1 MEAAGLS
8 QNSGLWQIVVQ
19 SDIHALRF
27 FGLIVAVILYGICGS
42 PTPDRPGVIEATIG
56 LLLLFAV
63 NVQGFSRMLG
73 FSKSDHWQSAARLL
87 LGTGLVLG
95 LGAAAVNGAEISLVI
110 RDFFPFMF
118 LFLPLMLSDVFE
130 DKPQR
135 AKVFLAAVIFAG
147 LAFSLRSLGAAAQD
161 LIGFFNH
168 GHELMYLA
176 NAPGVLL
183 SAFLLM
189 ALSAHNFLKRFN
201 LRALGL
207 MVVCFTLSL
216 LPIAAMA
223 LSVQRASI
231 GFLLLAL
238 LVLFLAGWRYH
249 APARVAFLSLIL
261 IGLSLP
267 FLPVAAELIEVM
279 RSKTMVFGL
288 NMRLEEWA
296 AVWQEI
302 VQSPFSVL
310 FGRGW
315 GGTFQ
320 SPAVAGITV
329 NFTHSLLSSGLL
341 KTGVLGL
348 LALMIYL
355 AALARQW
362 SFVLKNHRILALGLA
377 GPFLINVF
385 LYASYKSLDFGF
397 LLLLV
402 VVFALYENTRAV
414 ASGPR
419 L

>member
-1 MEAAGLS
+1 MGTAGLS
-8 QNSGLWQIVVQ
+8 QNSGLWQAAVQ
-19 SDIHALRF
+19 LDIHALRF
-27 FGLIVAVILYGICGS
+27 FGLMAAVLLYGVCGS
-42 PTPDRPGVIEATIG
+42 PTPDNPGIVEAMIG
-56 LLLLFAV
+56 LLLLLAV
-63 NVQGFSRMLG
+63 NVQGFSRILG
-73 FSKSDHWQSAARLL
+73 FSKSDHWQSAARLA

-95 LGAAAVNGAEISLVI
+95 LGAAAVNGTDVALVI

-130 DKPQR
+130 GKPQR
-135 AKVFLAAVIFAG
+135 AKMFLAAVIFAG
-147 LAFSLRSLGAAAQD
+147 LAFSVRSLGAAAQD
-161 LIGFFNH
+161 IIVIFNH

-183 SAFLLM
+183 SALLLI
-189 ALSAHNFLKRFN
+189 ALSAHYFLKRFDM
-201 LRALGL
+201 RALGL
-207 MVVCFTLSL
+207 MIACFVLSA
-216 LPIAAMA
+216 LPFAAMA

-231 GFLLLAL
+231 GFLLMAL
-238 LVLFLAGWRYH
+238 MILFLAGWRCH
-249 APARVAFLSLIL
+249 APARMAFFSLIL
-261 IGLSLP
+261 MALGLP
-267 FLPVAAELIEVM
+267 FLPVAAELIDIM

-288 NMRLEEWA
+288 NMRAEEWA

-302 VQSPFSVL
+302 AQSPFSVL

-329 NFTHSLLSSGLL
+329 NFTHSLLSSSLL

-348 LALMIYL
+348 LALVIYL
-355 AALARQW
+355 LALARQW
-362 SFVLKNHRILALGLA
+362 SFVLRHHGILALGLA
-377 GPFLINVF
+377 GPFLIDVF

-402 VVFALYENTRAV
+402 AAFALYENKRAV

>member
-1 MEAAGLS
+1 MGAAGLS
-8 QNSGLWQIVVQ
+8 QNLGLWQAVVQ

-27 FGLIVAVILYGICGS
+27 FSLVAAVIVYGICGS
-42 PTPDRPGVIEATIG
+42 PTPDHPGVIEAAIG

-63 NVQGFSRMLG
+63 NAQGFSRMLG
-73 FSKSDHWQSAARLL
+73 FSKSDHWQSAPRLV
-87 LGTGLVLG
+87 LGAGLVLG
-95 LGAAAVNGAEISLVI
+95 LGAAALNGADIALVI

-118 LFLPLMLSDVFE
+118 MFLPLMLTDVFE

-135 AKVFLAAVIFAG
+135 AKTFLAVVIFAG

-161 LIGFFNH
+161 LIGLFNQ
-168 GHELMYLA
+168 GHEPTYLA
-176 NAPGVLL
+176 NAPSVLL
-183 SAFLLM
+183 GAFLLI

-201 LRALGL
+201 MRTLGL
-207 MVVCFTLSL
+207 MIACFILSA

-249 APARVAFLSLIL
+249 APARMAFLSLIL
-261 IGLSLP
+261 ISLSLP
-267 FLPVAAELIEVM
+267 LLPVAAELIEIM

-288 NMRLEEWA
+288 NMRAEEWA

-302 VQSPFSVL
+302 AQSPFSVL

-329 NFTHSLLSSGLL
+329 NFTHSLLSSSLL

-355 AALARQW
+355 AALVRQW
-362 SFVLKNHRILALGLA
+362 SFVLKHHGILALGLV
-377 GPFLINVF
+377 GPFLIDVF

-397 LLLLV
+397 LLLV
-402 VVFALYENTRAV
+402 VTAFALYENARAV